1 LLLVVS
7 LNLMQILIHFK
18 LIVKPFAL
26 DEQGQDLIEYSLL
39 LAFIVLGAAV
49 FFKAAGASVQG
60 VWSAANTRLAN
71 AQAVAAS

>member
-1 LLLVVS
+1 MMKS
-7 LNLMQILIHFK
+7 IRINSILR
-18 LIVKPFAL
+18 PFLL

-60 VWSAANTRLAN
+60 VWSNANTRLAN